1 MKTKYQVTFFT
12 FFLLALF
19 SCQTE
24 EEMTPP
30 NIIFIMTDDH
40 SAQALS
46 AYGSR
51 INETPNLDRIAQN
64 GIRFDRAY
72 CTNSICA
79 PSRAVILTGKYSHKN
94 GVLNNSQTFDGT
106 QQTLPKL
113 MKEGG
118 YETAMIGKWHLKSHP
133 TGFDY
138 WNVLPGQGDYY
149 NPKFI
154 EMGEHKT
161 HEGYVTDLTT
171 DFALDWLTDRTGEKP
186 FFLMLQHKA
195 PHRNWMPSPKHLTL
209 YDDRDIPEPETL
221 FDDYETRT
229 VASKDQE
236 MSISDHLHLS
246 YDLKVKNAPPR
257 GADWMNHWLDNKLE
271 SMTDKQRTD
280 FLDAYEPKNEVFL
293 EANLEG
299 KELVRWKYQ
308 RYIKDY
314 LRCIASVDENIGR
327 VLDYLE
333 GEGLSENTLII
344 YTSDQGFYLGEH
356 GWFDK
361 RFMYEESYR
370 MPLMVQYPKKIKAGA
385 STDALVMNVDFAST
399 MLDFAGLSTPEDMQ
413 GESFR
418 SIAETAQESENWREA
433 TYYHYFEFPGVH
445 AVKRHYGVRTKRYKL
460 MHFYHDIDAWEMY
473 DLKADPKEL
482 NNVYGKAEYADVQ
495 KDLEVKLVEAQKKY
509 DDLPEDFMPNLSRK
523 KAEHKA
529 LEATYNFIQMPDP
542 KYDNNFETQ
551 MSDGMKWTF
560 NPYVSS
566 PLDTWLGFNENDC
579 EVVLDLGKPTD
590 FEQIGLNCYQNS
602 DSWIYYPTAIEF
614 SISDNGKDFELVE
627 KMEIENEGYKGG
639 IQLFQTSKKAQKT
652 RFVKV
657 KTSKMALIPNG
668 RPGAGKKSWV
678 FVDEVMVN

>member
-1 MKTKYQVTFFT
+1 MKTKYKFTFFT

-24 EEMTPP
+24 DKMAPP

-154 EMGEHKT
+154 EMGEYKT

-333 GEGLSENTLII
+333 GEGLSENTLVI

-385 STDALVMNVDFAST
+385 STDALVMNVDFAAT

-460 MHFYHDIDAWEMY
+460 MHFYHDIDAW
-473 DLKADPKEL
+473 
-482 NNVYGKAEYADVQ
+482 
-495 KDLEVKLVEAQKKY
+495 
-509 DDLPEDFMPNLSRK
+509 
-523 KAEHKA
+523 
-529 LEATYNFIQMPDP
+529 
-542 KYDNNFETQ
+542 
-551 MSDGMKWTF
+551 
-560 NPYVSS
+560 
-566 PLDTWLGFNENDC
+566 
-579 EVVLDLGKPTD
+579 
-590 FEQIGLNCYQNS
+590 
-602 DSWIYYPTAIEF
+602 
-614 SISDNGKDFELVE
+614 
-627 KMEIENEGYKGG
+627 
-639 IQLFQTSKKAQKT
+639 
-652 RFVKV
+652 
-657 KTSKMALIPNG
+657 
-668 RPGAGKKSWV
+668 
-678 FVDEVMVN
+678 

>member
-1 MKTKYQVTFFT
+1 MKSNYPIL
-12 FFLLALF
+12 FLALITILF
-19 SCQTE
+19 SCKNE
-24 EEMTPP
+24 ENFTPP

-40 SAQALS
+40 ATQALS
-46 AYGSR
+46 CYGSK
-51 INETPNLDRIAQN
+51 INETPNLDRIAEN

-94 GVLNNSQTFDGT
+94 GVLNNAQTFDGT

-113 MKEGG
+113 MKNGG
-118 YETAMIGKWHLKSHP
+118 YQTAMIGKWHLKSEP

-154 EMGEHKT
+154 EMGERKQY
-161 HEGYVTDLTT
+161 EGYVTDLTT
-171 DFALDWLTDRTGEKP
+171 DFALDWLNGRSEEKP

-221 FDDYETRT
+221 FDDYETRS
-229 VASKDQE
+229 VASKEQE
-236 MSISDHLHLS
+236 MSIANDLHLS
-246 YDLKVKNAPPR
+246 YDLKVKNAPSS
-257 GADWMNHWLDNKLE
+257 GGGWAENWLDNKLE
-271 SMTDKQRTD
+271 SMTEKQRTD
-280 FLDAYEPKNEVFL
+280 FLNAYEPKNQVFL

-299 KELVRWKYQ
+299 KELIRWKYQ

-333 GEGLSENTLII
+333 ENNLKENTLVI

-370 MPLMVQYPKKIKAGA
+370 MPLMMQYPKSIKPN
-385 STDALVMNVDFAST
+385 SNSEALLMNLDFAET
-399 MLDFAGLSTPEDMQ
+399 MLDFAGLPIPNDMQ
-413 GESFR
+413 GKSFK
-418 SIAETAQESENWREA
+418 SIAENGSEAEDWRDA

-460 MHFYHDIDAWEMY
+460 MHFYHDIDEWEMY

-482 NNVYGKAEYADVQ
+482 NNIYGQPEFAEIQ
-495 KDLEVKLVEAQKKY
+495 KDLENKIAQLQKEY
-509 DDLPEDFMPNLSRK
+509 EDLPEDFMPNLSRTK
-523 KAEHKA
+523 TDHKA
-529 LEATYNFIQMPDP
+529 LGANVEFIQYPNAR
-542 KYDNNFETQ
+542 YDKEASTKLT
-551 MSDGMKWTF
+551 DGLHWGF
-560 NPYVSS
+560 NSYVS
-566 PLDTWLGFNENDC
+566 PPMDTWLGFQTNDC
-579 EVVLDLGKPTD
+579 EAIIDLGKITD
-590 FEQIGLNCYQNS
+590 FEQVGINAFQNT
-602 DSWIYYPTAIEF
+602 DSWIYFPTNVEVL
-614 SISDNGKDFELVE
+614 ISDDGSAFSLLENIK
-627 KMEIENEGYKGG
+627 IANEGFKGG
-639 IQLFQTSKKAQKT
+639 IKLFQTSKKASKA
-652 RFVKV
+652 RFIKV
-657 KTSKMALIPNG
+657 KTSNIESIPNG
-668 RPGAGKKSWV
+668 KTGEGELPWT
-678 FVDEVMVN
+678 FLDEIVVE